1 MSRKILIIICMSL
14 LLTGC
19 VRRVVSQPLAPSAL
33 SGLPY
38 STNIDDAEIKLAEA
52 AVSVS
57 KSLTNLSA
65 IERAQHPCVRLPC
78 PFEGPNMCCLASVDW
93 VGPIE
98 PLLMRIADATHYR
111 LRVLGREPAIP
122 VIVTMTARDVP
133 FGDILRDISLQ
144 AHKKACLCVYPR
156 SRVIEL
162 RYVV

>member
-1 MSRKILIIICMSL
+1 MIRKIVIIISMSFL
-14 LLTGC
+14 LAGC
-19 VRRVVSQPLAPSAL
+19 IKRYVSQPISPSTL
-33 SGLPY
+33 TGLPY
-38 STNIDDAEIKLAEA
+38 TTNIDDAEIKLAEA

-57 KSLTNLSA
+57 KSLSNLSA
-65 IERAQHPCVRLPC
+65 IERAEHPCVRLPC
-78 PFEGPNMCCLASVDW
+78 GFEGPDLCCLASVDW

-122 VIVTMTARDVP
+122 IIISMTARDIP

-144 AHKKACLCVYPR
+144 AHKKACVCVYPR